1 MGSLKIVESLGEG
14 LFRGTLEYNRAPLD
28 AEVTRLEAEQ
38 AQYWTKVLEALQTLD
53 RLRQAK
59 ADAREGMDAVI
70 DQWKQGL
77 IDKLNETAPE
87 IPPSEPNDPETGD
100 PWEDPDRAQDGPLFT
115 AINDARTAAGK
126 DALSRVDELDTAIL
140 RHLRLLASTGS
151 TQVNGAFGQTP
162 AGRVRQAG
170 YLYDPTV
177 GVGLVQAFGT
187 QSVVATVAKWLKST
201 SDKATL
207 LNEDY
212 TEVGVG
218 YLHAPGNP
226 YSYLWGATLATP
238 GTPPGSVEP
247 DDNPVEEA
255 SEETATELE
264 RIEAPRLEDVSP
276 QNLAKVAGEFAKA
289 AQMVVVA
296 EKEIVRLRIE
306 NLERERRIDVL
317 KALQDKLNRVLHVWA
332 CNWDAWLAPGDVAQT
347 AEVPGWWLEDGQAN
361 ITTMGQRDDPQG
373 LIPDYEVA
381 YTEYRLNIVPPIAP
395 PSRLRYSE
403 TMSDAAVFVNAALE
417 PGHLKWKPL
426 WRYGVIT
433 ALGGDIA
440 SVSLTPI
447 AARLFQGE
455 GEMAL
460 DTEAQE
466 TLTNVPIEYPPC
478 NGQRFEEGHEVLIFF
493 GFDRAT
499 PKIIGFRRE
508 PLPCPGG
515 GRMSWSQLSTSV

>member
-1 MGSLKIVESLGEG
+1 MGQFRIIEDLGEG
-14 LFRGTLEYNRAPLD
+14 LFRGKLEYNRAPLD
-28 AEVTRLEAEQ
+28 AEVTRLEEEQ
-38 AQYWTKVLEALQTLD
+38 AQYWAKVLEALQTLD

-70 DQWKQGL
+70 EQWKAGL

-87 IPPSEPNDPETGD
+87 IPPAEPNDPETGE

-126 DALSRVDELDTAIL
+126 DELSRDDALDTAIL
-140 RHLRLLASTGS
+140 RHLRSLASTGS
-151 TQVNGAFGQTP
+151 TQVNGALGQTP

-187 QSVVATVAKWLKST
+187 RDVAATLAKWLKST

-207 LNEDY
+207 LSEDY

-238 GTPPGSVEP
+238 GTPPGQVEN
-247 DDNPVEEA
+247 DDNPVEEV
-255 SEETATELE
+255 SEATAAELE
-264 RIEAPRLEDVSP
+264 RIEAPKLEDFSP
-276 QNLAKVAGEFAKA
+276 QNLATVAGEFAKA
-289 AQMVVVA
+289 ARQVAVA
-296 EKEIVRLRIE
+296 EQEVARLRIE
-306 NLERERRIDVL
+306 DLERERRISVL
-317 KALQDKLNRVLHVWA
+317 KTLQTQLDKILYVWA
-332 CNWDAWLAPGDVAQT
+332 CNWDAWLVPGDLAQT
-347 AEVPGWWLEDGQAN
+347 AEVPGWWLEDGQAKT
-361 ITTMGQRDDPQG
+361 TTMGQRNDPDG
-373 LIPDYEVA
+373 ALPDRAVA

-395 PSRLRYSE
+395 KSQLRYGE
-403 TMSDAAVFVNAALE
+403 TMSDAALFVNAALE

-426 WRYGVIT
+426 WRYGTIT
-433 ALGGDIA
+433 AINGDRA
-440 SVSLTPI
+440 SVALTAIP
-447 AARLFQGE
+447 ARLFE
-455 GEMAL
+455 GEAAMAL
-460 DTEAQE
+460 DTTDQE

-478 NGQRFEEGHEVLIFF
+478 NGRLFLVGHEVLLFF

-508 PLPCPGG
+508 PLPCPNG
-515 GRMSWSQLSTSV
+515 GRVSWRGV